1 MARST
6 ARRLRLDAELVRRG
20 LARSREHAA
29 GLIADGRVTVG
40 GAVATKAATG
50 VETAA
55 ALVVRDEDDDPGWA
69 SRGAGKLLGAL
80 EAFAGL
86 EVAGR
91 RCLDA
96 GASTGG
102 FTDVLLRRGAREVV
116 AVDVGYGQLVW
127 ALQTDP
133 RVQVRDRVNVRSLTP
148 EDVGGPVALVVADLS
163 FISLR
168 LVLDALV
175 ACTEPGGDLVPMVK
189 PQFECGRERL
199 GAGGVVRDPAVR
211 AATVLEV
218 VGAARTRGLELR
230 GVVASPL
237 PGPSGNVE
245 YFCWLRRPAPGADTV
260 APPVDDRA
268 LVERAVA
275 EGPS

>member
-1 MARST
+1 
-6 ARRLRLDAELVRRG
+6 
-20 LARSREHAA
+20 
-29 GLIADGRVTVG
+29 
-40 GAVATKAATG
+40 
-50 VETAA
+50 
-55 ALVVRDEDDDPGWA
+55 
-69 SRGAGKLLGAL
+69 
-80 EAFAGL
+80 
-86 EVAGR
+86 
-91 RCLDA
+91 
-96 GASTGG
+96 
-102 FTDVLLRRGAREVV
+102 
-116 AVDVGYGQLVW
+116 
-127 ALQTDP
+127 
-133 RVQVRDRVNVRSLTP
+133 
-148 EDVGGPVALVVADLS
+148 VALVVADLS

-218 VGAARTRGLELR
+218 VDAARARGLELR

-245 YFCWLRRPAPGADTV
+245 YFCWLRRPSAGADRADTG